1 MSDSE
6 VVWNIRYTET
16 AKNDL
21 KGIVSY
27 IKNVLLEEMI
37 AQNMYSAITS
47 AIRSLDT
54 MPFRHQLYPD
64 EPWFSQ
70 GLTGT
75 ERSITEFSR
84 ITPIC
89 QVVSHRTSI
98 LRSRS
103 RRSLSRKQE
112 PISTVLHPVPLL
124 FPSHII
130 KPSSQVFTISISF
143 ARLYKNV
150 PGSASVS
157 TLTDCH

>member
-70 GLTGT
+70 GLRDLTPFFRMAC
-75 ERSITEFSR
+75 RSS
-84 ITPIC
+84 PC
-89 QVVSHRTSI
+89 A
-98 LRSRS
+98 
-103 RRSLSRKQE
+103 E
-112 PISTVLHPVPLL
+112 P
-124 FPSHII
+124 
-130 KPSSQVFTISISF
+130 
-143 ARLYKNV
+143 
-150 PGSASVS
+150 
-157 TLTDCH
+157 

>member
-47 AIRSLDT
+47 AIRSIDT
-54 MPFRHQLYPD
+54 MPFRHQLYRD

-70 GLTGT
+70 GLRMMKVKTHLVH
-75 ERSITEFSR
+75 
-84 ITPIC
+84 C
-89 QVVSHRTSI
+89 
-98 LRSRS
+98 
-103 RRSLSRKQE
+103 
-112 PISTVLHPVPLL
+112 
-124 FPSHII
+124 
-130 KPSSQVFTISISF
+130 
-143 ARLYKNV
+143 
-150 PGSASVS
+150 
-157 TLTDCH
+157 LTDEGQKEVRIVRIMYAKRDIRKHLSDLE